1 MSRAAVTISSMIKL
15 PSLSQYSR
23 LFALFALSV
32 FMLFLNGCDPTL
44 NWREMRSDDAGY
56 TALFPAKPTSFERA
70 VNLDGLQVMMNMTA
84 AEADGVSFAVA
95 TAIIEDEGQR
105 AKALTAMQTAMLRNI
120 RGEITEKKTVNV
132 KGGATAIQ
140 IHATGQAGQAGP
152 AGTPLV
158 LFARFV
164 MHESRVFQVIA
175 LGPKEKL
182 GAEAADTFLSSFA
195 FN

>member
-23 LFALFALSV
+23 LFALSALCV
-32 FMLFLNGCDPTL
+32 LMLFLNGCDPTL
-44 NWREMRSDDAGY
+44 NWREVRSDDAGY
-56 TALFPAKPTSFERA
+56 TVLFPAKPTSFERA
-70 VNLDGLQVMMNMTA
+70 VNLDGLQVMMKMTA

-105 AKALTAMQTAMLRNI
+105 ANALTDMQTAMLRNI

-132 KGGATAIQ
+132 KDGATAIQ
-140 IHATGQAGQAGP
+140 IHATGQAGQ

-182 GAEAADTFLSSFA
+182 SAETADTFLSSFA

>member
-23 LFALFALSV
+23 LFALFALCV

-44 NWREMRSDDAGY
+44 NWREVRSDDASY

-105 AKALTAMQTAMLRNI
+105 AKALIAMQTAMLRNI

-140 IHATGQAGQAGP
+140 IHATGQASQ

-164 MHESRVFQVIA
+164 IHESRVFQVIA

-182 GAEAADTFLSSFA
+182 SAETADTFLSSFS

>member
-1 MSRAAVTISSMIKL
+1 MSQAAVTISSMIKS
-15 PSLSQYSR
+15 PSLLRCSR
-23 LFALFALSV
+23 LFALCALSV
-32 FMLFLNGCDPTL
+32 LMTWLASCDPAL
-44 NWREMRSDDAGY
+44 NWREVRSNDAGY
-56 TALFPAKPTSFERA
+56 SALFPAKPTSFERA

-105 AKALTAMQTAMLRNI
+105 AKALIAMQTAMLRNI
-120 RGEITEKKTVNV
+120 RGEITEKKTVSV

-140 IHATGQAGQAGP
+140 IHATGQAGQ

-182 GAEAADTFLSSFA
+182 SAEAADTFLSSFA

>member
-1 MSRAAVTISSMIKL
+1 M
-15 PSLSQYSR
+15 P
-23 LFALFALSV
+23 
-32 FMLFLNGCDPTL
+32 FLTGCDPAL
-44 NWREMRSDDAGY
+44 NWREVRSDDARY

-95 TAIIEDEGQR
+95 SAVIEDEGQR
-105 AKALTAMQTAMLRNI
+105 AKALIAMQTAMMRNI
-120 RGEITEKKTVNV
+120 QGEVTEQKTVTV

-140 IHATGQAGQAGP
+140 IHATGKAGQ

-164 MHESRVFQVIA
+164 MHETRVFQVIA

-182 GAEAADTFLSSFA
+182 SAEAADTFLSSFA
-195 FN
+195 LN

>member
-23 LFALFALSV
+23 LFALFALCV

-44 NWREMRSDDAGY
+44 NWREVRSDDASY

-105 AKALTAMQTAMLRNI
+105 AKALIAMQTAMLRNI

-140 IHATGQAGQAGP
+140 IHATGQAGQAG
-152 AGTPLV
+152 TPLAR
-158 LFARFV
+158 FARFV
-164 MHESRVFQVIA
+164 IHESRVFQVIA

-182 GAEAADTFLSSFA
+182 SAETADTFLSSFA

>member
-23 LFALFALSV
+23 LFALFALCV

-44 NWREMRSDDAGY
+44 NWREVRSDDASY
-56 TALFPAKPTSFERA
+56 TALFPAKPTSVERA

-95 TAIIEDEGQR
+95 TAIIEDEGKR
-105 AKALTAMQTAMLRNI
+105 AKALIAMQTAMLRNI

-140 IHATGQAGQAGP
+140 IHATGQASQAGI
-152 AGTPLV
+152 PLV

-164 MHESRVFQVIA
+164 IHESRVFQVIA

-182 GAEAADTFLSSFA
+182 GAETADTFLSSFA

>member
-23 LFALFALSV
+23 LFALSALCV
-32 FMLFLNGCDPTL
+32 LMLFLNGCDPTL
-44 NWREMRSDDAGY
+44 NWREVRSDDAGY

-84 AEADGVSFAVA
+84 AEVDGVSFAVA

-105 AKALTAMQTAMLRNI
+105 AKALIAMQTAMLRNI

-140 IHATGQAGQAGP
+140 IHATGQAGQAG
-152 AGTPLV
+152 TPLV

-164 MHESRVFQVIA
+164 MHERRVFQVIA

-182 GAEAADTFLSSFA
+182 SAEAADTFLSSFA

>member
-15 PSLSQYSR
+15 PFLSHYSR
-23 LFALFALSV
+23 LFTLSALCVL
-32 FMLFLNGCDPTL
+32 MLFLNGCDPTL
-44 NWREMRSDDAGY
+44 NWREVRSDDAGY

-70 VNLDGLQVMMNMTA
+70 VNLDGLQVMMKMTA

-140 IHATGQAGQAGP
+140 IHATGQAGP

-182 GAEAADTFLSSFA
+182 SAEAADTFLSSFA

>member
-15 PSLSQYSR
+15 PSLSHYSR
-23 LFALFALSV
+23 LFALSALWV
-32 FMLFLNGCDPTL
+32 LMLFLNGCDPTL
-44 NWREMRSDDAGY
+44 NWREVRSDDAGY

-120 RGEITEKKTVNV
+120 RGEITEKKTVSV

-140 IHATGQAGQAGP
+140 IHATGQAGP
-152 AGTPLV
+152 TGTPLV

-182 GAEAADTFLSSFA
+182 SAEAADTFLSSFA

>member
-44 NWREMRSDDAGY
+44 NWREVRSDDASY

-95 TAIIEDEGQR
+95 TATIEDEGQR
-105 AKALTAMQTAMLRNI
+105 AKALIAMQTAMLRNI
-120 RGEITEKKTVNV
+120 RGEITEKKTVNL

-140 IHATGQAGQAGP
+140 IHATGQAGQAG
-152 AGTPLV
+152 TPLV

-164 MHESRVFQVIA
+164 IHESRVFQVIA

-182 GAEAADTFLSSFA
+182 GAETADTFLSSFA

>member
-1 MSRAAVTISSMIKL
+1 MSRAAVTISSMIK
-15 PSLSQYSR
+15 SLSLSRYSR
-23 LFALFALSV
+23 LLALSAFCV
-32 FMLFLNGCDPTL
+32 LTSLLASCDPAL
-44 NWREMRSDDAGY
+44 NWREVRSDDAGY

-105 AKALTAMQTAMLRNI
+105 AKALIAMQTAMLRNI
-120 RGEITEKKTVNV
+120 RGEITEKKTVNL

-140 IHATGQAGQAGP
+140 IHATGQASQAGI
-152 AGTPLV
+152 PLV

-164 MHESRVFQVIA
+164 IHESRVFQVIA

-182 GAEAADTFLSSFA
+182 GAETADTFLSSFA

>member
-23 LFALFALSV
+23 LFSLFALSV

-44 NWREMRSDDAGY
+44 NWREVRSDDASY

-70 VNLDGLQVMMNMTA
+70 VNLDGIQVMMNMTA

-105 AKALTAMQTAMLRNI
+105 AKALIAMQTAMLRNI

-140 IHATGQAGQAGP
+140 IHATGQAGQAG
-152 AGTPLV
+152 TPLV

-164 MHESRVFQVIA
+164 IHESRVFQVIA

-182 GAEAADTFLSSFA
+182 SAETADTFLSSFA

>member
-1 MSRAAVTISSMIKL
+1 MFRAAVTISSMIKS
-15 PSLSQYSR
+15 PSLLRYSR
-23 LFALFALSV
+23 LFALTAVCVLTTLLAS
-32 FMLFLNGCDPTL
+32 CDPAL
-44 NWREMRSDDAGY
+44 NWREVRSNDAGY

-70 VNLDGLQVMMNMTA
+70 VNLDGLQVMMTMTA

-95 TAIIEDEGQR
+95 TAVIEDDGQR
-105 AKALTAMQTAMLRNI
+105 ANALTAMQTAMIRNI
-120 RGEITEKKTVNV
+120 QGEIAEQKTVNV
-132 KGGATAIQ
+132 KGGTTAIQ
-140 IHATGQAGQAGP
+140 MHATGKASQ

-164 MHESRVFQVIA
+164 VHETRVFQIIA

-182 GAEAADTFLSSFA
+182 DTETADTFLSSFA

>member
-1 MSRAAVTISSMIKL
+1 MSRAAVTISSMIKS
-15 PSLSQYSR
+15 PSLLRCSR
-23 LFALFALSV
+23 LFALCALSV
-32 FMLFLNGCDPTL
+32 LMTWLASCDPAL
-44 NWREMRSDDAGY
+44 NWREVRSNDAGY
-56 TALFPAKPTSFERA
+56 SALFPAKPTSFERA

-105 AKALTAMQTAMLRNI
+105 TKALIAMQTAMLRNI
-120 RGEITEKKTVNV
+120 QGEIREKKNVTV

-140 IHATGQAGQAGP
+140 MHATGQAGQ

-164 MHESRVFQVIA
+164 MHERRVFQVIA

-182 GAEAADTFLSSFA
+182 SAETADTFLSSFA

>member
-1 MSRAAVTISSMIKL
+1 MSQAAVTISSMIKS
-15 PSLSQYSR
+15 PSLLRCSR
-23 LFALFALSV
+23 LFALCALSV
-32 FMLFLNGCDPTL
+32 LMTWLASCDPAL
-44 NWREMRSDDAGY
+44 NWREVRSNDAGY
-56 TALFPAKPTSFERA
+56 TALFPAKPTSLERA

-105 AKALTAMQTAMLRNI
+105 TKALIAMQTAMLRNI
-120 RGEITEKKTVNV
+120 QGEIKEKKTVTV

-140 IHATGQAGQAGP
+140 MHATGQAGQ

-182 GAEAADTFLSSFA
+182 SAEAADTFLSSFA

>member
-44 NWREMRSDDAGY
+44 NWREVRSDDASY

-105 AKALTAMQTAMLRNI
+105 AKALIAMQTAMLRNI

-140 IHATGQAGQAGP
+140 IHATGQAGQAG
-152 AGTPLV
+152 TPLA

-164 MHESRVFQVIA
+164 IHESRVFQVIA

-182 GAEAADTFLSSFA
+182 SAETADTFLSSFA

>member
-44 NWREMRSDDAGY
+44 NWREVRSDDASY

-105 AKALTAMQTAMLRNI
+105 AKALIAMQTAMLRNI

-132 KGGATAIQ
+132 KGGAKAIQ
-140 IHATGQAGQAGP
+140 IHATGQAGQAG
-152 AGTPLV
+152 TPLV

-164 MHESRVFQVIA
+164 IHESRVFQVIA

-182 GAEAADTFLSSFA
+182 SAETADTFLSSFA

>member
-1 MSRAAVTISSMIKL
+1 MSRAAVTISPMIK
-15 PSLSQYSR
+15 SLSMLRYSR
-23 LFALFALSV
+23 LLALSAFCV
-32 FMLFLNGCDPTL
+32 LTSLLASCDPAL
-44 NWREMRSDDAGY
+44 NWREVRSDDAGY

-105 AKALTAMQTAMLRNI
+105 AKALIAMQTAMQRNI
-120 RGEITEKKTVNV
+120 RGEITEKKTVNL

-140 IHATGQAGQAGP
+140 IHATGQASQ

-164 MHESRVFQVIA
+164 IHESRVFQVIA

-182 GAEAADTFLSSFA
+182 GAETADTFLSSFA

>member
-23 LFALFALSV
+23 LFALFALCV

-44 NWREMRSDDAGY
+44 NWREVRSDDASY

-105 AKALTAMQTAMLRNI
+105 AKALIAMQTAMLRNI
-120 RGEITEKKTVNV
+120 RGEITEKKTVNL

-140 IHATGQAGQAGP
+140 IHATGQAGQAG
-152 AGTPLV
+152 TPLV

-164 MHESRVFQVIA
+164 IHESRVFQVIA

-182 GAEAADTFLSSFA
+182 SAETADTFLSSFA

>member
-15 PSLSQYSR
+15 PSMSQYSR
-23 LFALFALSV
+23 LFALFALCV

-44 NWREMRSDDAGY
+44 NWREVRSDDASY

-105 AKALTAMQTAMLRNI
+105 AKALIAMQTAMLRNI

-140 IHATGQAGQAGP
+140 IHATGQAGQAG
-152 AGTPLV
+152 TPLV

-164 MHESRVFQVIA
+164 IHESRVFQVIA

-182 GAEAADTFLSSFA
+182 SAETADTFLSSFA

>member
-15 PSLSQYSR
+15 LPLLRYSR
-23 LFALFALSV
+23 QFPLLALCVL
-32 FMLFLNGCDPTL
+32 MLFLTGCDPAL
-44 NWREMRSDDAGY
+44 NWREVRSDDARY

-95 TAIIEDEGQR
+95 SAVIEDEGQR
-105 AKALTAMQTAMLRNI
+105 AKALTAMQTAMMRNI
-120 RGEITEKKTVNV
+120 QGEVTEQKTVTV
-132 KGGATAIQ
+132 KGGSTAIQ
-140 IHATGQAGQAGP
+140 IHAAGKAGQ

-164 MHESRVFQVIA
+164 MHETRVFQVIA
-175 LGPKEKL
+175 LGPKDKL
-182 GAEAADTFLSSFA
+182 GAETADTFLSSFTL
-195 FN
+195 N

>member
-1 MSRAAVTISSMIKL
+1 MTWLAS
-15 PSLSQYSR
+15 
-23 LFALFALSV
+23 
-32 FMLFLNGCDPTL
+32 CDPAL
-44 NWREMRSDDAGY
+44 NWREVRSNDAGY
-56 TALFPAKPTSFERA
+56 SALFPAKPTSFERA

-105 AKALTAMQTAMLRNI
+105 TKALIAMQTAMLRNI
-120 RGEITEKKTVNV
+120 QGEIKEKKTVTV

-140 IHATGQAGQAGP
+140 MHATGQAGQAG
-152 AGTPLV
+152 TPMV

-164 MHESRVFQVIA
+164 MHERRVFQVIA

-182 GAEAADTFLSSFA
+182 SAETADTFLSSFA